1 MSLIQALHRSLPGY
15 RLRQSLRRAACVL
28 PGTSRYPLVADHT
41 WLPPARLKALEQHVA
56 YIERQRVPGAVVE
69 CGVAAGGSAAVLGM
83 ALDRWAS
90 QRALYLFDTF
100 EGLPAPSEND
110 PDYEKA
116 VQWTGQC
123 RGTLEDVQSFF
134 AELRMSKTRLK
145 FVPGLFQDTL
155 PQTATGSIALA
166 HLDGDWYESTLTC
179 LKAVWPQLSVGGV
192 MQLDDYGTWQ
202 GCRTATDE
210 FFAALKDSISIAPID
225 DSAIVLRRVR

>member
-1 MSLIQALHRSLPGY
+1 
-15 RLRQSLRRAACVL
+15 
-28 PGTSRYPLVADHT
+28 
-41 WLPPARLKALEQHVA
+41 
-56 YIERQRVPGAVVE
+56 
-69 CGVAAGGSAAVLGM
+69 M

-134 AELRMSKTRLK
+134 AQLRMSKTRLK

-155 PQTATGSIALA
+155 LQTTTGSIALA